1 MVHKSKEYDS
11 QYRLFFFLAVVFY
24 STMKIFIKDIPV
36 LIISNQEFIKS
47 SMYDRIY
54 EASGFRLSTDSLAGE
69 VLVKNATVEVIDQF
83 LIFLK
88 QHKLKKLEEITF
100 KVEDYEEVVKSIKKD
115 YTIIKAAG
123 GLVLNEGEVLMIW
136 RLKKWDLPKGK
147 LDKGEKP
154 KQAALREVEEECNIK
169 VKIGKRIC
177 HTWHTYKQNG
187 RRILKKT
194 YWYRMYCIDDSEMK
208 PQLSENIEGIKWMNE
223 SELKE
228 SLYNTY
234 PSIRDVFRHYSLM
247 D

>member
-1 MVHKSKEYDS
+1 
-11 QYRLFFFLAVVFY
+11 
-24 STMKIFIKDIPV
+24 MKIFIKDIPV
-36 LIISNQEFIKS
+36 VIISNQEILKS

-54 EASGFRLSTDSLAGE
+54 EASDFRLSLDTLVGE
-69 VLVKNATVEVIDQF
+69 VLIKNATAEVIDGF
-83 LIFLK
+83 LVFLK
-88 QHKLKKLEEITF
+88 QNRLKKLQEITF
-100 KVEDYEEVVKSIKKD
+100 KVDDYDTVVEDIKKD

-123 GLVLNEGEVLMIW
+123 GLILNEGEVLMIW

-154 KQAALREVEEECNIK
+154 KSAAVREVEEECNVK
-169 VKIGKRIC
+169 VKLGKKIC

-208 PQLSENIEGIKWMNE
+208 PQLEENIEDIKWMNE
-223 SELKE
+223 EELKE
-228 SLYNTY
+228 ALYNTY
-234 PSIRDVFRHYSLM
+234 PSIRDVFRHYYLM

>member
-1 MVHKSKEYDS
+1 MV
-11 QYRLFFFLAVVFY
+11 
-24 STMKIFIKDIPV
+24 
-36 LIISNQEFIKS
+36 IISSQEIVES
-47 SMYDRIY
+47 SVYDRIY
-54 EASGFRLSTDSLAGE
+54 EASEFRLSLDTLVGE
-69 VLVKNATVEVIDQF
+69 VLIKNATVEIIDSF
-83 LIFLK
+83 LLFLK

-100 KVEDYEEVVKSIKKD
+100 KVGDYPSVVDDIKKD

-154 KQAALREVEEECNIK
+154 KRAAIREVEEECNVK
-169 VKIGKRIC
+169 VKLGKKIC

-194 YWYRMYCIDDSEMK
+194 YWYRMYCIDDSKMQ
-208 PQLSENIEGIKWMNE
+208 PQLEENIEDLKWMDE
-223 SELKE
+223 TELKE
-228 SLYNTY
+228 ALYNTY
-234 PSIRDVFRHYSLM
+234 PSIRDVFRHYYLM

>member
-1 MVHKSKEYDS
+1 
-11 QYRLFFFLAVVFY
+11 
-24 STMKIFIKDIPV
+24 MKIFIKDIPV
-36 LIISNQEFIKS
+36 IIISNQEIVKS

-54 EASGFRLSTDSLAGE
+54 EGSEFRLSFDTLVGE
-69 VLVKNATVEVIDQF
+69 VLIKNGTVEIIDSF
-83 LIFLK
+83 LLFLK
-88 QHKLKKLEEITF
+88 QNKLKKLEEITF
-100 KVEDYEEVVKSIKKD
+100 KVDDYEAVVEDIKKD

-154 KQAALREVEEECNIK
+154 KNAAVREVQEECNIK
-169 VKIGKRIC
+169 VKLGKKIC

-194 YWYRMYCIDDSEMK
+194 YWFRMYCIDDSEMK
-208 PQLSENIEGIKWMNE
+208 PQLEENIEDIEWMNE
-223 SELKE
+223 AELKE
-228 SLYNTY
+228 ALYNTY
-234 PSIRDVFRHYSLM
+234 PSIRDVFRHYYLM

>member
-1 MVHKSKEYDS
+1 
-11 QYRLFFFLAVVFY
+11 
-24 STMKIFIKDIPV
+24 MKIFIKDIPV
-36 LIISNQEFIKS
+36 IIISNQEIVKS

-54 EASGFRLSTDSLAGE
+54 DGPEFRLSLDTLIGE
-69 VLVKNATVEVIDQF
+69 VLIKNATVQIIDKF
-83 LIFLK
+83 LLFLK
-88 QHKLKKLEEITF
+88 QNKLKKLEEITF
-100 KVEDYEEVVKSIKKD
+100 KVDDYEAVVEDIKQD

-147 LDKGEKP
+147 LDKKEGP
-154 KQAALREVEEECNIK
+154 KKAAIREVEEECNIK
-169 VKIGKRIC
+169 VKLGKKIC

-208 PQLSENIEGIKWMNE
+208 PQLSENIERIEWMNE

-228 SLYNTY
+228 ALYNTY
-234 PSIRDVFRHYSLM
+234 PSIRDVFRHYYMM